1 MTYDIAS
8 PEARLQFRLL
18 HDAETDQF
26 TIIGRGGYSVQL
38 PADLNADLIEMRR
51 LVLATEQAFEQMAR
65 ACDAVDTPAH
75 G

>member
-38 PADLNADLIEMRR
+38 PSSLNDEIAVLRR
-51 LVLATEQAFEQMAR
+51 MVCATETAFSQLAA
-65 ACDAVDTPAH
+65 ACDAVDRPAH